1 MSSVDRYNERRL
13 RLRLSRPETAAAIGY
28 RLGCVSHRSQCG
40 PTALPPP
47 GVTVDRLAAIVG
59 GQALRD

>member
-13 RLRLSRPETAAAIGY
+13 RLRMSRLEMAAATGY
-28 RLGCVSHRSQCG
+28 SMGYVSRRSHSG

-47 GVTVDRLAAIVG
+47 GATVDRLAALVRE
-59 GQALRD
+59 QTLRD